1 MTLSKVQENRAAK
14 AEQIKDVARVCLT
27 NDGAAGLSLREIARQ
42 MNESSSALYRYFANR
57 DALLTAL
64 IIDAYNDLGS
74 TAEKAWEAARRKTPV
89 NQFVVVSKA
98 IRSWSLA
105 HRDEF
110 ALIFGS
116 PIPNYA
122 APESTITP
130 ATRIPTVLAHIAR
143 SGIIDTSNFGP
154 TSLPPRVLDARLAEL
169 LPDLSPD
176 QRSRCLMA
184 YASIFGLL
192 SFELFGHF
200 VNSVTKP
207 EEYFSS
213 AVYEIA
219 QRLGLTA

>member
-14 AEQIKDVARVCLT
+14 AEQIKGVARHCLA
-27 NDGAAGLSLREIARQ
+27 NDGAAGLSLREIARR
-42 MNESSSALYRYFANR
+42 MNESSSALYRYFPTR

-74 TAEKAWEAARRKTPV
+74 TAERAWQAAQRKTPT
-89 NQFVVVSKA
+89 NQFVAVCKA
-98 IRSWSLA
+98 IRSWSLE

-122 APESTITP
+122 APESTIAP
-130 ATRIPTVLAHIAR
+130 AARIPLVLAHIAR
-143 SGIIDTSNFGP
+143 SGTIDASNFGP
-154 TSLPPRVLDARLAEL
+154 VSLPPRVLDARLGEL
-169 LPDLSPD
+169 LPDMSPD
-176 QRSRCLMA
+176 QMSRCLMA
-184 YASIFGLL
+184 WSAIFGLL

-200 VNSVTKP
+200 VNSVAKSD
-207 EEYFSS
+207 EYFSS

-219 QRLGLTA
+219 RRLGLKS